1 MVVNAAQLAT
11 YSQAKQNLLAT
22 GRSRTAVT
30 ATAVQLIGP
39 PGVIDTRHNEDV
51 SVQNSGSLCKLNGNA
66 KDNMG

>member
-30 ATAVQLIGP
+30 ATAVQLI
-39 PGVIDTRHNEDV
+39 DTCHNEDV